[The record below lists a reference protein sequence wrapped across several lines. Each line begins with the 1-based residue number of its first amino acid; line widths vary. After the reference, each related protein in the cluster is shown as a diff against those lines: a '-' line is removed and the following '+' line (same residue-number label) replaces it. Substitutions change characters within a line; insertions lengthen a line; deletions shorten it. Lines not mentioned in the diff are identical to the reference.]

1 VLSDN
6 VKYVRRRLIS
16 MTRNVSSLFSAIKI
30 ETDVIR
36 KYLGMPIILQLAED
50 MELEHKGKTFSGI
63 LTDVEDNQIYMEN
76 TALLDDE
83 NSKWIERG
91 DVFVRLDPSRE
102 DPARFAEREKLRLE
116 NIQFIYVAKG
126 MIVLEQVQDMFASPE
141 KS

>member
-1 VLSDN
+1 
-6 VKYVRRRLIS
+6 
-16 MTRNVSSLFSAIKI
+16 MTRNISSSFSAIKI

-50 MELEHKGKTFSGI
+50 MELEHEGHTFSGI

-76 TALLDDE
+76 TSLLDDE
-83 NSKWIERG
+83 NSKWIEWG
-91 DVFVRLDPSRE
+91 DDFIRLDPTRE
-102 DPARFAEREKLRLE
+102 DPTRFEESEKLRLE

>member
-1 VLSDN
+1 
-6 VKYVRRRLIS
+6 
-16 MTRNVSSLFSAIKI
+16 MTRNVSSSFSEVKI
-30 ETDVIR
+30 QTDVIR

-50 MELEHKGKTFSGI
+50 MEQEHDGYTFSGI

-76 TALLDDE
+76 AAMLDHE

-91 DVFVRLDPSRE
+91 DVFVRLDPFRE
-102 DPARFAEREKLRLE
+102 DPTAFAEDEKLRLE

-141 KS
+141 

>member
-1 VLSDN
+1 
-6 VKYVRRRLIS
+6 
-16 MTRNVSSLFSAIKI
+16 MTRNVSSAFSAVKI

-36 KYLGMPIILQLAED
+36 KYLGMPIVLQLAED
-50 MELEHKGKTFSGI
+50 IEENYAGYTFSGI

-76 TALLDDE
+76 AAMLDHE

-91 DVFVRLDPSRE
+91 DVFVRLDPFRE
-102 DPARFAEREKLRLE
+102 DPTRFAESEKLRLE

-141 KS
+141 